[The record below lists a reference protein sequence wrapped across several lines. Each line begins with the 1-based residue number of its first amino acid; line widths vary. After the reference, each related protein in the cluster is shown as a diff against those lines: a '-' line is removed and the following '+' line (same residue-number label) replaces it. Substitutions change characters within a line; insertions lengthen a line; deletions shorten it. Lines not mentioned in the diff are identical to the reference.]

1 MKKKLL
7 LTAVIMI
14 LVCIMSICVNAATYG
29 NLTYSISNGEVTIT
43 DCSTSATNVTIPS
56 TINGY
61 PVTSIGS
68 GAFSECSS
76 LTSITIPD
84 SVTSIG
90 DYAFYF
96 CTSLTSITVGS
107 KNRNYSSN
115 EQGVLLSKD
124 KTNLILYPMGKK
136 ATVYEIPDNVTS
148 IGGSAFRSCTGLTS
162 ITIPDSVTSIGDYAF
177 SDCTGLT
184 SVTIGNSVTSIGVR
198 AFNNCTCLTS
208 VTIGDSVTSMGY
220 EAFRNCTSLTQINW
234 NAKNVV
240 DFNSSNH
247 VFYYAGK
254 NGVGINVVFGDRVEK
269 IPVYAFCPDSSSSSY
284 APKIISVT
292 IGDNVTSIGSSAFF
306 SCTSLASVTIGD
318 SVTSIGN
325 DAFYKCTGLTSI
337 TIPDSVT
344 SIGYAAFSDC
354 ISLTSVT
361 IGNSVTSIVDNAFYN
376 CTGLTQINWNAKNV
390 ADFRE
395 SNCVFANAGKNG
407 DGINVVFADS
417 VEKIPAYA
425 FCPYSSSSYFAPK
438 IISVTI
444 GDSVTSIGDY
454 AFYNCTGLTQINW
467 NAKNVA
473 DFESSNYVFAYAGQN
488 GDGINVVFGDSV
500 EIIPA
505 YAFCPKYSS
514 DVPKI
519 ISVTIGNSVTIIR
532 SYAFSRCTGLTTVT
546 IPDSVTLIDSGA
558 FYNCSATKYYEG
570 STTKWSK
577 VKNPSNYTVSCKYD
591 SDNIRMKGVPEA
603 QAGEDVTYGVYF
615 FSSYKNDY
623 LISTI
628 KYPKTFTLKEII
640 NKDFVDNSIDTQT
653 SDSEY
658 NYITVISTYS
668 FEGERTE
675 QYTGY
680 TPYEIVFT
688 VSETCPIGTYN
699 LSFVDE
705 TISLG
710 DDDYTLLLDSVDVFV
725 TDTLTIYGDNS
736 ISAATKYT
744 VTGKNSPDVPVKW
757 SVDDETVATISEDGV
772 LTPIDSGTVTITA
785 TYTENATVFA
795 TKTVTIQSSDV
806 TDIDIIGSTTVY
818 DGEKY
823 SVKFYPENLN
833 YKSVKWSVDNTEIA
847 TITEDGIL
855 TALAAGE
862 VTLRATV
869 QDAKAYYE
877 EITVTIPSC
886 NAVIDTLSSDIGIWD
901 KDFSSYIRHYTVI
914 VPSDITAISLTGSF
928 TGGSLKCG
936 TTTMLNGRAR
946 SITLDDDVTILT
958 LTRSNVSG
966 KNNSSYTIVV
976 VKEGTAPVKAGY
988 SVTAEEYSF
997 AVNVSELPETAE
1009 NPSVILAL
1017 YDTDGRMIDVIIQN
1031 ISSDNKNAYFSI
1043 EKNEDFYSYN
1053 IMVYEN
1059 LSKLKCIFENIN
1071 GNIE

>member
-43 DCSTSATNVTIPS
+43 DCSTSATKVTIPS

-61 PVTSIGS
+61 PVTSIGGS
-68 GAFSECSS
+68 AFSDCTGLRSITIPNSVTSIGDYAFSWCDS
-76 LTSITIPD
+76 LTSVTIGNSVTSIGNYAFRYCTGLASITIPDSVTSIGNYAFYFCTGLTSVTIPD

-90 DYAFYF
+90 DYAFSY

-107 KNRNYSSN
+107 ENRYYSSN
-115 EQGVLLSKD
+115 EQGVLFSKD
-124 KTNLILYPMGKK
+124 KTNLILYPMGKT

-148 IGGSAFRSCTGLTS
+148 IGGSAFRNCTSLTS
-162 ITIPDSVTSIGDYAF
+162 ITIPDSVTSI
-177 SDCTGLT
+177 
-184 SVTIGNSVTSIGVR
+184 
-198 AFNNCTCLTS
+198 
-208 VTIGDSVTSMGY
+208 
-220 EAFRNCTSLTQINW
+220 
-234 NAKNVV
+234 
-240 DFNSSNH
+240 
-247 VFYYAGK
+247 
-254 NGVGINVVFGDRVEK
+254 
-269 IPVYAFCPDSSSSSY
+269 
-284 APKIISVT
+284 
-292 IGDNVTSIGSSAFF
+292 
-306 SCTSLASVTIGD
+306 
-318 SVTSIGN
+318 
-325 DAFYKCTGLTSI
+325 
-337 TIPDSVT
+337 
-344 SIGYAAFSDC
+344 
-354 ISLTSVT
+354 
-361 IGNSVTSIVDNAFYN
+361 
-376 CTGLTQINWNAKNV
+376 
-390 ADFRE
+390 
-395 SNCVFANAGKNG
+395 
-407 DGINVVFADS
+407 
-417 VEKIPAYA
+417 
-425 FCPYSSSSYFAPK
+425 
-438 IISVTI
+438 
-444 GDSVTSIGDY
+444 
-454 AFYNCTGLTQINW
+454 
-467 NAKNVA
+467 
-473 DFESSNYVFAYAGQN
+473 
-488 GDGINVVFGDSV
+488 
-500 EIIPA
+500 
-505 YAFCPKYSS
+505 
-514 DVPKI
+514 
-519 ISVTIGNSVTIIR
+519 R
-532 SYAFSRCTGLTTVT
+532 SYAFFRCTGLTTVT
-546 IPDSVTLIDSGA
+546 IPDSVTIIDRDA

-570 STTKWSK
+570 STIQWSK

-591 SDNIRMKGVPEA
+591 GDYIRMKGTSEA
-603 QAGEDVTYGVYF
+603 QAGEEVTYSVYF
-615 FSSYKNDY
+615 FSSYNNDY

-628 KYPKTFTLKEII
+628 EYPKAFTLKEII

-680 TPYEIVFT
+680 TPYEIAFT
-688 VSETCPIGTYN
+688 VSEACPIGIYN

-710 DDDYTLLLDSVDVFV
+710 DDDYTLLLDPVDVFV

-785 TYTENATVFA
+785 TYTENATIFA

-1009 NPSVILAL
+1009 NPAVILAL